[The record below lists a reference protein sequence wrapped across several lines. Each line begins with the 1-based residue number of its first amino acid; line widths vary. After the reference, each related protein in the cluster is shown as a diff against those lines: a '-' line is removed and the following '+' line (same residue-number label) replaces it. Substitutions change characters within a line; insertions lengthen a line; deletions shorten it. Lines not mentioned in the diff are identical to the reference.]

1 MYRLWPCLNLS
12 GKWLYGSGFSITSG
26 TYIQAGNG
34 QFVAVGLN
42 QTRLGLYQRLDIRA
56 DKDWAFQRWKLTLYG
71 EVLNLT
77 NHYNARYFY
86 SSGVDPI
93 TGQALIK
100 TLQGLP
106 LTPTAGVVF
115 QF

>member
-1 MYRLWPCLNLS
+1 MGLS
-12 GKWLYGSGFSITSG
+12 VLE
-26 TYIQAGNG
+26 
-34 QFVAVGLN
+34 
-42 QTRLGLYQRLDIRA
+42 A
-56 DKDWAFQRWKLTLYG
+56 DSVR

>member
-1 MYRLWPCLNLS
+1 MNVFAMGLS
-12 GKWLYGSGFSITSG
+12 VLE
-26 TYIQAGNG
+26 
-34 QFVAVGLN
+34 
-42 QTRLGLYQRLDIRA
+42 A
-56 DKDWAFQRWKLTLYG
+56 DSVR

-100 TLQGLP
+100 ALIKTLQGLP